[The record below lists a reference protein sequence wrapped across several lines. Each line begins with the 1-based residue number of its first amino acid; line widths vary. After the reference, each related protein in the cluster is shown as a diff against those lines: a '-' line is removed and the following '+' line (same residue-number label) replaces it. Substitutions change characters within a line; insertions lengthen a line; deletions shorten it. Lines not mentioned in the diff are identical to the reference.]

1 MQAFGQM
8 DSDSLRVAIEISGK
22 LLIGLALAGM
32 IGWERERRHRPA
44 GMRTHMLM
52 MLGVILFAE
61 ASKVFSPTTPDR
73 IAAQIL
79 TGVGF
84 LGAGTIMRYG
94 SEVRGLT
101 SAASIWATAAIGVV
115 VSVGGAFIVIGLV
128 ATLFVLFVLSILN
141 GFEARIK
148 NGARTRTLLVQ
159 IQSRETLNRIFE
171 ALGAVEIVVE
181 SFKALPSE
189 AGIEFEI
196 CVLGDAHRAMEV
208 TAAVPGVSSVGLVA
222 AFR

>member
-1 MQAFGQM
+1 MIDTDG
-8 DSDSLRVAIEISGK
+8 LRTIIEITGK

-32 IGWERERRHRPA
+32 IGWERELRHRPA

-61 ASKVFSPTTPDR
+61 ASKVFSTNSPDR

-94 SEVRGLT
+94 PEVRGLT

-115 VSVGGAFIVIGLV
+115 VSVGGNFIVVGLV
-128 ATLFVLFVLSILN
+128 ATLCAWFVLSILN
-141 GFEARIK
+141 KFEARVK
-148 NGARTRTLLVQ
+148 NGGRTRTMHVNVQ
-159 IQSRETLNRIFE
+159 SQDALASILKGLAE
-171 ALGAVEIVVE
+171 AQITVE
-181 SFKALPSE
+181 SFKMLPSE
-189 AGIEFEI
+189 AGMQLEM
-196 CVLGDAHRAMEV
+196 CVHGDAHKALEIVSGAR
-208 TAAVPGVSSVGLVA
+208 GVNSAGFVA
-222 AFR
+222 AAGKAES